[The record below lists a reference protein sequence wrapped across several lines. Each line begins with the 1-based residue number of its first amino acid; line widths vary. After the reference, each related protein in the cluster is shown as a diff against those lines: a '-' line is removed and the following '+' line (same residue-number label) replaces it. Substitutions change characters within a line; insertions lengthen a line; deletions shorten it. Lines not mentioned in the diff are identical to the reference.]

1 MTQVP
6 IFEAKN
12 KLPLFIHQAED
23 SGPIFISRRNKNVAV
38 LISFDSYNRL
48 VSKSKKP
55 NIIERAKAFRER
67 TGWNIT
73 NEEVD
78 EIFANVRD
86 TTIDPYTT
94 DVYEGVFD
102 D

>member
-6 IFEAKN
+6 VYEAKN
-12 KLPLFIHQAED
+12 KLPLFIHQAEEG
-23 SGPIFISRRNKNVAV
+23 GPIFISRRNKNVAV
-38 LISFDSYNRL
+38 LISFDSYNQL
-48 VSKSKKP
+48 VARGKKP
-55 NIIERAKAFRER
+55 NIIEKAKAFRER

-78 EIFANVRD
+78 EIFSNVRD
-86 TTIDPYTT
+86 TSIDTYTS
-94 DVYEGVFD
+94 DVFEGVFD